1 MFFFFAG
8 KTPVVRSVDMTLM
21 KSAEKVK
28 LVCRIKSSASGGTQ
42 IFWRKDGQRIS
53 EARGKYK
60 IRSKR

>member
-1 MFFFFAG
+1 M
-8 KTPVVRSVDMTLM
+8 VRSVDMTLM

-28 LVCRIKSSASGGTQ
+28 LVCRIKNASGGTQ

>member
-1 MFFFFAG
+1 M
-8 KTPVVRSVDMTLM
+8 VRSVDMTLM

-28 LVCRIKSSASGGTQ
+28 LVCRIKNSASGGTQ
-42 IFWRKDGQRIS
+42 MFWRKDGQRIS